1 MKKINDEILG
11 NVSELNALVVAYFLR
26 QIPGKD
32 KYPKDFNGHDVSV
45 EQLFSDD
52 YVSLILQG
60 KWGILPLMED
70 VSL

>member
-1 MKKINDEILG
+1 VKKINDEILE
-11 NVSELNALVVAYFLR
+11 NISELNALVVACFLR

-52 YVSLILQG
+52 YVSSFLLLKIIHTL
-60 KWGILPLMED
+60 
-70 VSL
+70 